1 MLSRVADCLIWMG
14 RHVERAENIARL
26 LDVNTQ
32 LMLDIP
38 LLQAE
43 KLKKDWFPIVAAL
56 GDEEGFRKATK
67 KTDSATVTHYLTF
80 DRKNT
85 NSIFSCLAAAREN
98 ARTVREQISSEMW
111 EELNRVYLWSLGKEA
126 RRTFDDNC
134 YEFFQRIREFACLF
148 YGVTDTSMPHTAGWD
163 FIQLGIMMERA
174 DKTSRFLDEEFH
186 LVKGTPEQ
194 PSIYAMQW
202 TSVLRSC
209 SAKQAY
215 QQIYVATVEREKV
228 ADMLLLSESFPRS
241 VQFCV
246 NEIDTVL
253 RRISGVQPARFSNR
267 AEKLSGRLIAELVY
281 SSIDDIVSVGLHQAM
296 DDMQTKINAIG
307 AALYDAY
314 IYHPT
319 PSADDDEDADL
330 PGHNQQQ

>member
-1 MLSRVADCLIWMG
+1 MG

-32 LMLDIP
+32 LLLDTP
-38 LLQAE
+38 LRQAE
-43 KLKKDWFPIVAAL
+43 KLKKDWLPIVAAL
-56 GDEEGFRKATK
+56 GDEEGFKKTK
-67 KTDSATVTHYLTF
+67 RKTDSATVTHYLTF
-80 DRKNT
+80 DRG
-85 NSIFSCLAAAREN
+85 NSSSIVSCIAAAREN

-111 EELNRVYLWSLGKEA
+111 EELNRVYLWSLSKDA
-126 RRTFDDNC
+126 IRTFENNC
-134 YEFFQRIREFACLF
+134 YEFFQRIREFSCLF
-148 YGVTDTSMPHTAGWD
+148 YGVTDTSMPHTDGWD
-163 FIQLGIMMERA
+163 FIQLGILLERA

-194 PSIYAMQW
+194 PSAYTLQW

-209 SAKQAY
+209 SAQQAY
-215 QQIYVATVEREKV
+215 QQIYVASVEREKV

-246 NEIDTVL
+246 HQIDTVL

-281 SSIDDIVSVGLHQAM
+281 SSIDDIVSVGLHRAM
-296 DDMQTKINAIG
+296 DDLQTKINDIG
-307 AALYDAY
+307 AAIYDAY
-314 IYHPT
+314 IHHLT
-319 PSADDDEDADL
+319 PVMAEP
-330 PGHNQQQ
+330 PGAPFPVHAQLQPQQQ